1 MEKVISM
8 WLSVLLPIFIFSMP
22 GKSLADQKPE
32 EAAFQEK
39 MPVIINKGY
48 VLLEK
53 NEAAKLLAQSDH
65 KENISG
71 FVANDKVLVLLAEK
85 DEIDYGKI
93 SRLVLKIR
101 HELCSVNQEGGY
113 EVWLQVEGG
122 LSGVF
127 VSASAQTGIKAI
139 INCSSDEK
147 SK

>member
-1 MEKVISM
+1 MEKEINK
-8 WLSVLLPIFIFSMP
+8 WLSVLLPIFVLSMP
-22 GKSLADQKPE
+22 GKSLANQKPE
-32 EAAFQEK
+32 EVALQEK

-53 NEAAKLLAQSDH
+53 NEAAKLLSQSGL
-65 KENISG
+65 KENNLG
-71 FVANDKVLVLLAEK
+71 VVANDKVAVSLAEK

-93 SRLVLKIR
+93 SRLVSKIR
-101 HELCSVNQEGGY
+101 HELCAVNQEGGY

-139 INCSSDEK
+139 INCSPDGK
-147 SK
+147 RK